1 MRPVSGK
8 GRCGGVMGRRA
19 VAPPGGG
26 KKRGG
31 PPLGSRRT
39 QEGRA
44 EGERA
49 AGRPPWGCTRL
60 EASGVAKGRV
70 EASGGCPR
78 EKGGSR
84 GAAVRQGVPER
95 SRQGPMNAWAESGR
109 ATPRGT
115 PLDSVS
121 FTAETP
127 GSTPRGREWHR
138 GGETIRGTIGQARA
152 DSWRLGDLLGFAAG
166 RGWGTVEGC
175 LDSRTCPSCWRT

>member
-31 PPLGSRRT
+31 APLGSRRT

-84 GAAVRQGVPER
+84 EAAVRQGVPER

-127 GSTPRGREWHR
+127 GSMPRGREWHR